1 MSKTFSRLDQGVESL
16 RIASTVGYEI
26 EPSEDFMRISVM
38 PLGKTMQQIRNTF
51 KFCGVFSF

>member
-16 RIASTVGYEI
+16 RIARTVGYEI

-38 PLGKTMQQIRNTF
+38 PLGKTMQQINTF